1 MFHDIFF
8 NFINLYQIGVYFLM
22 TTFTALTTLPG
33 KINASDLGDALER
46 LTPQPI
52 GVGVFELEDGS
63 GLWEVGAY
71 FSEKP
76 DDISLALLAAVFQ
89 AEEFKI
95 SELPQIDWVSKVQ
108 RSLKPVVAG
117 RFFVYGSHDSDKVP
131 PDCEPLLIEAS
142 MAFGT
147 GHHGTTKGCLLA
159 LEQLIKVGFKAK
171 NVIDVGC
178 GTAVLAMAAARIFS
192 ANVIASDIDSVAHS
206 VAKMNIIANGLDQ
219 NIQCFEASGFAH
231 EQIKTKNP
239 FDLIFANILLAPL
252 LALATDIS
260 KYSLSGGY
268 VVLSGILSEQAELVV
283 KKYTGVGFSLS
294 NQIEIGE
301 WVTIIFRKI

>member
-1 MFHDIFF
+1 
-8 NFINLYQIGVYFLM
+8 M

-33 KINASDLGDALER
+33 RINASDLGDALER
-46 LTPQPI
+46 LTPEPI

-159 LEQLIKVGFKAK
+159 LEQLITDGFKAK
-171 NVIDVGC
+171 NVIDIGC

-206 VAKMNIIANGLDQ
+206 VAKMNILANGLDR

-252 LALATDIS
+252 LAIATDIS

-283 KKYTGVGFSLS
+283 NKYTGVGFSLS

>member
-1 MFHDIFF
+1 
-8 NFINLYQIGVYFLM
+8 M

-33 KINASDLGDALER
+33 KINASDLGDALEQ

-192 ANVIASDIDSVAHS
+192 ANVIASDIDTVAHS

-252 LALATDIS
+252 LGLATDIS

>member
-1 MFHDIFF
+1 
-8 NFINLYQIGVYFLM
+8 M

-33 KINASDLGDALER
+33 RINASDLGDALER

-159 LEQLIKVGFKAK
+159 LEQLITDGFKAK

-192 ANVIASDIDSVAHS
+192 ANVIASDIDCVAHS
-206 VAKMNIIANGLDQ
+206 VAKMNILANGLDR

-252 LALATDIS
+252 LAIAPDIS
-260 KYSLSGGY
+260 KFSLSGGY

-283 KKYTGVGFSLS
+283 NKYTGVGFSLS

>member
-1 MFHDIFF
+1 
-8 NFINLYQIGVYFLM
+8 M

-33 KINASDLGDALER
+33 RINASDLGDALER

-206 VAKMNIIANGLDQ
+206 VAKMNILANGLDR

-252 LALATDIS
+252 LAIATDIS

-283 KKYTGVGFSLS
+283 NKYTGVGFSLS

>member
-1 MFHDIFF
+1 
-8 NFINLYQIGVYFLM
+8 M

-33 KINASDLGDALER
+33 RINASDLGDALER
-46 LTPQPI
+46 LTPEPI

-159 LEQLIKVGFKAK
+159 LEQLITDGFKAK

-206 VAKMNIIANGLDQ
+206 VAKMNILANGLDR

-252 LALATDIS
+252 LAMATDIS

-283 KKYTGVGFSLS
+283 NKYTGVGFSLS

>member
-1 MFHDIFF
+1 
-8 NFINLYQIGVYFLM
+8 M
-22 TTFTALTTLPG
+22 TTFTALTTLLG

-206 VAKMNIIANGLDQ
+206 VAKLNIIANGLDQ

-252 LALATDIS
+252 LGLATDIS

>member
-1 MFHDIFF
+1 
-8 NFINLYQIGVYFLM
+8 M
-22 TTFTALTTLPG
+22 TTYTALTTLPG

-206 VAKMNIIANGLDQ
+206 VAKMNIIANKLDQ

-252 LALATDIS
+252 LGLATDIS

>member
-1 MFHDIFF
+1 
-8 NFINLYQIGVYFLM
+8 M
-22 TTFTALTTLPG
+22 TTFTALTTLLG

-63 GLWEVGAY
+63 ELWEVGAY
-71 FSEKP
+71 FLEKP

-252 LALATDIS
+252 LGLATDIS

>member
-1 MFHDIFF
+1 
-8 NFINLYQIGVYFLM
+8 M

-33 KINASDLGDALER
+33 RINASDLGDALER
-46 LTPQPI
+46 RTPEPI

-159 LEQLIKVGFKAK
+159 LEQLITDGFKAK

-206 VAKMNIIANGLDQ
+206 VAKMNILANGLDR

-252 LALATDIS
+252 LAIATDIS

-283 KKYTGVGFSLS
+283 NKYTGVGFSLS

>member
-1 MFHDIFF
+1 
-8 NFINLYQIGVYFLM
+8 M

-46 LTPQPI
+46 LSPQPI

-252 LALATDIS
+252 LGLATDIS

-283 KKYTGVGFSLS
+283 KKYTGIGFSLS

>member
-1 MFHDIFF
+1 
-8 NFINLYQIGVYFLM
+8 M

-33 KINASDLGDALER
+33 RINASDLGDALER
-46 LTPQPI
+46 LTPEPI

-159 LEQLIKVGFKAK
+159 LEQLITVGFKAK

-206 VAKMNIIANGLDQ
+206 VAKMNINANGLDR

-252 LALATDIS
+252 LAIATDIS

-283 KKYTGVGFSLS
+283 NKYTGVGFSLS

>member
-1 MFHDIFF
+1 
-8 NFINLYQIGVYFLM
+8 M
-22 TTFTALTTLPG
+22 TTFTALTTLTG
-33 KINASDLGDALER
+33 RINASDLGDALER
-46 LTPQPI
+46 LTPEPI

-71 FSEKP
+71 FSDKP

-159 LEQLIKVGFKAK
+159 LEQLITDGFKAK

-206 VAKMNIIANGLDQ
+206 VAKMNILANGLDR

-252 LALATDIS
+252 LAIATDIS

-283 KKYTGVGFSLS
+283 NKYTGVGFSLS

>member
-1 MFHDIFF
+1 
-8 NFINLYQIGVYFLM
+8 M
-22 TTFTALTTLPG
+22 TTFTALTTLTG
-33 KINASDLGDALER
+33 RTNASDLGDALER
-46 LTPQPI
+46 LTPEPI

-159 LEQLIKVGFKAK
+159 LEQLITDGFKAK

-206 VAKMNIIANGLDQ
+206 VAKMNILANGLDR

-252 LALATDIS
+252 LEIATDIS

-283 KKYTGVGFSLS
+283 NKYTGVGFSLS

>member
-1 MFHDIFF
+1 
-8 NFINLYQIGVYFLM
+8 M

-117 RFFVYGSHDSDKVP
+117 RFFVYGAHDSDKVR

-206 VAKMNIIANGLDQ
+206 VAKMNILANGLDR

-252 LALATDIS
+252 LGLATDIS

>member
-1 MFHDIFF
+1 
-8 NFINLYQIGVYFLM
+8 M

-33 KINASDLGDALER
+33 RINASDLGDALER
-46 LTPQPI
+46 LTPEPI

-89 AEEFKI
+89 AQEFKI

-147 GHHGTTKGCLLA
+147 GHHGTTKGCLLS
-159 LEQLIKVGFKAK
+159 LEQLITDGFKAK

-206 VAKMNIIANGLDQ
+206 VAKMNILANGLDR

-252 LALATDIS
+252 LAIATDIS

-283 KKYTGVGFSLS
+283 NKYTGVGFSLS

>member
-1 MFHDIFF
+1 
-8 NFINLYQIGVYFLM
+8 M

-33 KINASDLGDALER
+33 RINASDLGDALER
-46 LTPQPI
+46 LTPEPI

-76 DDISLALLAAVFQ
+76 DDISLSLLAAVFQ

-159 LEQLIKVGFKAK
+159 LEQLITDGFKAK

-206 VAKMNIIANGLDQ
+206 VAKMNILANGLDR

-252 LALATDIS
+252 LGLATDIS

>member
-1 MFHDIFF
+1 
-8 NFINLYQIGVYFLM
+8 M

-33 KINASDLGDALER
+33 RINASDLGDALER
-46 LTPQPI
+46 LTPEPI

-159 LEQLIKVGFKAK
+159 LEQLIKDGFKAK

-206 VAKMNIIANGLDQ
+206 VAKMNINANGLDQ

-252 LALATDIS
+252 LAIATDIS

-283 KKYTGVGFSLS
+283 NKYTGVGFSLS

>member
-1 MFHDIFF
+1 
-8 NFINLYQIGVYFLM
+8 M

-33 KINASDLGDALER
+33 RINASDLGDALER
-46 LTPQPI
+46 LTPEPI

-117 RFFVYGSHDSDKVP
+117 RFFVYGSHDSDKIP

-159 LEQLIKVGFKAK
+159 LEQLITDGFKAK

-206 VAKMNIIANGLDQ
+206 VAKMNILANGLDR

-252 LALATDIS
+252 LAIATDMS

-283 KKYTGVGFSLS
+283 NKYTGVGFSLS

>member
-1 MFHDIFF
+1 
-8 NFINLYQIGVYFLM
+8 M
-22 TTFTALTTLPG
+22 TTFTALTTLLG
-33 KINASDLGDALER
+33 KINAADLGDALER

-178 GTAVLAMAAARIFS
+178 GTAVLAMAAARVFS

-206 VAKMNIIANGLDQ
+206 VAKLNIIANGLDQ

-252 LALATDIS
+252 LGLATDIS

-283 KKYTGVGFSLS
+283 NKYTGVGFSLS

>member
-1 MFHDIFF
+1 
-8 NFINLYQIGVYFLM
+8 M

-33 KINASDLGDALER
+33 RINASDLGDALER
-46 LTPQPI
+46 LTPEPI

-131 PDCEPLLIEAS
+131 PDCEPLLIETS

-159 LEQLIKVGFKAK
+159 LEQLITDGFKAK

-206 VAKMNIIANGLDQ
+206 VAKMNILANGLDR

-231 EQIKTKNP
+231 EQIKIKNP

-252 LALATDIS
+252 LAIATDIS

-283 KKYTGVGFSLS
+283 NKYTGVGFSLS

>member
-1 MFHDIFF
+1 
-8 NFINLYQIGVYFLM
+8 M

-46 LTPQPI
+46 LTPEPI

-206 VAKMNIIANGLDQ
+206 VAKMNILANGLDR

-252 LALATDIS
+252 LAIATDIS

-283 KKYTGVGFSLS
+283 NKYTGVGFSLS

>member
-1 MFHDIFF
+1 
-8 NFINLYQIGVYFLM
+8 M

-33 KINASDLGDALER
+33 RINASDLGDALER
-46 LTPQPI
+46 LTPEPI

-76 DDISLALLAAVFQ
+76 EDISLALLAAVFQ

-159 LEQLIKVGFKAK
+159 LEQLITDGFKAK

-206 VAKMNIIANGLDQ
+206 VAKMNILANGLDR

-252 LALATDIS
+252 LAIATDIS

-283 KKYTGVGFSLS
+283 NKYTGVGFSLS

>member
-1 MFHDIFF
+1 
-8 NFINLYQIGVYFLM
+8 M

-33 KINASDLGDALER
+33 RINASDLGDALER
-46 LTPQPI
+46 LTPEPI

-206 VAKMNIIANGLDQ
+206 VAKMNILANGLDR

-252 LALATDIS
+252 LAIATDIS

-283 KKYTGVGFSLS
+283 KKYSGVVFSLS
-294 NQIEIGE
+294 IQIEIGE

>member
-1 MFHDIFF
+1 
-8 NFINLYQIGVYFLM
+8 M

-33 KINASDLGDALER
+33 RINASDLGDALER
-46 LTPQPI
+46 LTPKPI

-159 LEQLIKVGFKAK
+159 LEQLITDGFKAK

-206 VAKMNIIANGLDQ
+206 VAKMNILANGLDR

-252 LALATDIS
+252 LAIATDIS

-268 VVLSGILSEQAELVV
+268 VVLSGILSEQAEFVV
-283 KKYTGVGFSLS
+283 NKYTGVGFSLS

>member
-1 MFHDIFF
+1 
-8 NFINLYQIGVYFLM
+8 M

-33 KINASDLGDALER
+33 RINASDLGDALER
-46 LTPQPI
+46 LTPEPI

-76 DDISLALLAAVFQ
+76 DDVSLALLAAVFQ

-159 LEQLIKVGFKAK
+159 LEQLITDGFKAK

-206 VAKMNIIANGLDQ
+206 VAKMNILANGLDR

-252 LALATDIS
+252 LATATDIS

-283 KKYTGVGFSLS
+283 NKYTGVGFSLS

>member
-1 MFHDIFF
+1 M
-8 NFINLYQIGVYFLM
+8 
-22 TTFTALTTLPG
+22 
-33 KINASDLGDALER
+33 
-46 LTPQPI
+46 
-52 GVGVFELEDGS
+52 
-63 GLWEVGAY
+63 
-71 FSEKP
+71 P
-76 DDISLALLAAVFQ
+76 DDISLALLAAGFQ

-159 LEQLIKVGFKAK
+159 LEQLITDGFKAK

-206 VAKMNIIANGLDQ
+206 VAKMNILANGLDR

-252 LALATDIS
+252 LAIATDIS

-283 KKYTGVGFSLS
+283 NKYTGVGFSLS

>member
-1 MFHDIFF
+1 
-8 NFINLYQIGVYFLM
+8 M

-33 KINASDLGDALER
+33 RINASDLGDALER
-46 LTPQPI
+46 LTPEPI

-159 LEQLIKVGFKAK
+159 LEQLITDGFKAK

-206 VAKMNIIANGLDQ
+206 VAKLNIIANGLDQ

-252 LALATDIS
+252 LGLATDIS

-283 KKYTGVGFSLS
+283 NKYTGVGFSLS

>member
-1 MFHDIFF
+1 
-8 NFINLYQIGVYFLM
+8 M

-33 KINASDLGDALER
+33 RINASDLGDALER
-46 LTPQPI
+46 LTPEPI

-159 LEQLIKVGFKAK
+159 LEQLITDGFKAK

-206 VAKMNIIANGLDQ
+206 VAKMNILANGLDR

-252 LALATDIS
+252 LAIAPDIS

-283 KKYTGVGFSLS
+283 NKYTGVGLSLS

>member
-1 MFHDIFF
+1 
-8 NFINLYQIGVYFLM
+8 
-22 TTFTALTTLPG
+22 
-33 KINASDLGDALER
+33 
-46 LTPQPI
+46 
-52 GVGVFELEDGS
+52 
-63 GLWEVGAY
+63 
-71 FSEKP
+71 
-76 DDISLALLAAVFQ
+76 
-89 AEEFKI
+89 
-95 SELPQIDWVSKVQ
+95 
-108 RSLKPVVAG
+108 
-117 RFFVYGSHDSDKVP
+117 
-131 PDCEPLLIEAS
+131 

-159 LEQLIKVGFKAK
+159 LEQLITDGFKAK

-206 VAKMNIIANGLDQ
+206 VAKMNILANGLDR

-252 LALATDIS
+252 LAIATDIS

-283 KKYTGVGFSLS
+283 NKYTGVGFSLS
-294 NQIEIGE
+294 NKIEIGE

>member
-1 MFHDIFF
+1 
-8 NFINLYQIGVYFLM
+8 M

-33 KINASDLGDALER
+33 RINASDLGDALER
-46 LTPQPI
+46 LTPEPI

-159 LEQLIKVGFKAK
+159 LEQLITDGFKAK

-206 VAKMNIIANGLDQ
+206 VAKMNILANGLDR

-252 LALATDIS
+252 LAIATDIS

-268 VVLSGILSEQAELVV
+268 VVLSGILTEQAELVV
-283 KKYTGVGFSLS
+283 NTYTGVGFSLS